1 MTNDEARKND
11 EARMTKASTSRMFE
25 ASKFVVPFT
34 YSSRSWR
41 RLDAVPLLPASAYG
55 PLVSIPA
62 LLGRSC
68 EGNAWFRVLP
78 CGKFQCFSETP
89 SWKLRHRLRRNWRQH
104 LSRHRQAD

>member
-1 MTNDEARKND
+1 MTNDKARKND

-41 RLDAVPLLPASAYG
+41 RLGAVPLFPARAYG

-68 EGNAWFRVLP
+68 EENAQFRALLS
-78 CGKFQCFSETP
+78 GTFQCFSEIP

-104 LSRHRQAD
+104 LSPHRQA